1 MNPEKYSRQ
10 VLFPPIGAEG
20 QQKLLR
26 STAVIIG
33 CGALGT
39 AQASALVRAGV
50 GRVRIVDRDFVEE
63 SNLQRQT
70 LFDESDAAENLP
82 KAIAAER
89 KLRSINS
96 EVQVEGVVADAES
109 RNVESLVEG
118 FELIL
123 DGTDPSKRIGA
134 RSWCDEAFEDGCY
147 GR

>member
-10 VLFPPIGAEG
+10 VLFPPIGAAG

-26 STAVIIG
+26 SSVVIVG

-63 SNLQRQT
+63 NNLQRQT

-82 KAIAAER
+82 KAVAAQR
-89 KLRSINS
+89 KLKRINS
-96 EVQVEGVVADAES
+96 RRRS
-109 RNVESLVEG
+109 RRRCG
-118 FELIL
+118 
-123 DGTDPSKRIGA
+123 
-134 RSWCDEAFEDGCY
+134 